1 MNILAIETSSPVL
14 SVALQKG
21 KTGKIL
27 QSSVRGFSK
36 HAENL
41 FPILEKLLK
50 KARLSI
56 QDIDTFL
63 IGRGPGSF
71 TGLRIGF
78 STLKGF
84 QSLERKDCF
93 GALSLDLIAEQ
104 VSLPEG
110 SRLGVC
116 LDAFRQKVY
125 ARFYRRSRGKWQPE
139 SKPAARTV
147 AEFISQL
154 PPDAVLTG
162 NALERYGLEIKKN
175 SPKIRFLP
183 EKLWYPN
190 ASSLISLF
198 QAGDKKIE
206 KLERPSDFIPL
217 YFRLS
222 EAEERMKENVNA
234 G

>member
-1 MNILAIETSSPVL
+1 MNILALETSSPVL

-41 FPILEKLLK
+41 FPALDQLLK
-50 KARLSI
+50 KTKLSI
-56 QDIDTFL
+56 QEIDTWL

-78 STLKGF
+78 SALKGF
-84 QSLERKDCF
+84 LVMEKSAQGGSASGGKDCF
-93 GALSLDLIAEQ
+93 GALSLDLIAENAP
-104 VSLPEG
+104 LPEG

-125 ARFYRRSRGKWQPE
+125 ARFYRRSQGKWQPASTPE
-139 SKPAARTV
+139 AWTLE
-147 AEFISQL
+147 EFISRL
-154 PPDAVLTG
+154 PPETALTG
-162 NALERYGLEIKKN
+162 NALERFGPEIKKHFQ
-175 SPKIRFLP
+175 KIHFLT
-183 EKLWYPN
+183 EKLWYPK

-198 QAGDKKIE
+198 QARDKKI
-206 KLERPSDFIPL
+206 
-217 YFRLS
+217 
-222 EAEERMKENVNA
+222 
-234 G
+234 